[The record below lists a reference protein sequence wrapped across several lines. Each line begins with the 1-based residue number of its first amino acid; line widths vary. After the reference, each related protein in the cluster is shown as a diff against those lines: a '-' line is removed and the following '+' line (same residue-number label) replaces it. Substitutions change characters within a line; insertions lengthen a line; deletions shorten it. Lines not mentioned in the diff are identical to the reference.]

1 MLGDAYMSI
10 EVLETHK
17 PGLMRFLRRQLGCDD
32 TARDVYQSLSE
43 RLITAPLGGDID
55 NPKAYLYRAAANAAH
70 SHRRADKTRSAYET
84 AASTHWEE
92 ADARDPERVALGR
105 DALRVVEAALSEP
118 PLLTKRMFIA
128 FRVNGEMQQDIAK
141 RFGVSLST
149 VEKRIAKATAHCH
162 HRLRESGITAEA
174 GGARHSRET
183 GKRKRRTNGQS
194 IA

>member
-1 MLGDAYMSI
+1 MLGDANLSI

-55 NPKAYLYRAAANAAH
+55 NPRAYLYRAAANAAH
-70 SHRRADKTRSAYET
+70 SHRRADKTRSAYEAAAT
-84 AASTHWEE
+84 AHWEE
-92 ADARDPERVALGR
+92 ADAHDPERVALGR
-105 DALRVVEAALSEP
+105 DALRVVEAALDEL

-128 FRVNGEMQQDIAK
+128 FRVNGEMQQNIAK

-149 VEKRIAKATAHCH
+149 VEKRIAKAAAHCH
-162 HRLRESGITAEA
+162 HRLRANGFTVE
-174 GGARHSRET
+174 GGDGRHSIET
-183 GKRKRRTNGQS
+183 IKRKRRTNGQS